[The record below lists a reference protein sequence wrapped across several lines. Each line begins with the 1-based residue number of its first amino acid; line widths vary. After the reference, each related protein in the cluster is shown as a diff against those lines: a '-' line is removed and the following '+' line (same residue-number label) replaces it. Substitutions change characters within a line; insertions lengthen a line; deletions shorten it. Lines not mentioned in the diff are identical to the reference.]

1 MRILWVGKAP
11 DGGAAGDEIFD
22 RKILSALRAEG
33 VNPIRVAPERV
44 SKSREIL
51 NLLGCVPY
59 YRARYASR
67 RNDDLLRQAAQGCDI
82 ALCSWEPFDALAY
95 RLPCPVIPIL
105 HNVTSQSLP
114 SMFPRNKA
122 AALAAFR
129 AGLWEKHIYP
139 SSRFPAIAV
148 LSCQDGAYVKG
159 MAPEKP
165 LLFTPPGMPPLVPL
179 AETAS
184 FKPEILISG
193 TYDWLPRHRDIIAF
207 AEEYG
212 RSAIRLPVIANGLP
226 AMAAEILQPE
236 PLLAEISGD
245 AIRLGL
251 IPDRFEAGHK
261 LKTTYYIANN
271 AIVLT
276 FANVIFDFADIEDH
290 AFFIR
295 KISRVDEIEGHIREI
310 SRVPPE
316 DLRQRLT
323 AFKQRCADRFS
334 WTLAARTLLREVEK
348 ITGTCH

>member
-11 DGGAAGDEIFD
+11 ADGAAGDEIFD

-33 VNPIRVAPERV
+33 VEPIRVAPERV
-44 SKSREIL
+44 SKPREIL
-51 NLLGCVPY
+51 NLLRCVPH

-67 RNDDLLRQAAQGCDI
+67 RNHDLLRRTAQECDV

-105 HNVTSQSLP
+105 HNVTSRSLP

-129 AGLWEKHIYP
+129 AGLWEKHIYS

-148 LSCQDGAYVKG
+148 LSRQDQAHVESL
-159 MAPEKP
+159 APGKHV
-165 LLFTPPGMPPLVPL
+165 LFTPPGMPPLVPL
-179 AETAS
+179 VETAV

-193 TYDWLPRHRDIIAF
+193 TYDWLPKHRDIVAF

-212 RSAIRLPVIANGLP
+212 RSALRLPILANGLP
-226 AMAAEILQPE
+226 AKAAGLLQPE
-236 PLLAEISGD
+236 ALPEQPPGD

-251 IPDRFEAGHK
+251 IPDRFDAGHK
-261 LKTTYYIANN
+261 LKTTYYIASN
-271 AIVLT
+271 AIVLSY
-276 FANVIFDFADIEDH
+276 ANVLFDFADIEDH

-295 KISRVDEIEGHIREI
+295 KISRVDEIDRHIREI
-310 SRVPPE
+310 SLVPPE
-316 DLRQRLT
+316 DLRRRLT
-323 AFKQRCADRFS
+323 AFKQRCADKFS
-334 WTLAARTLLREVEK
+334 WALAARTLLNE
-348 ITGTCH
+348 IDSIAGASH